1 MIKSLPT
8 TDDEEQL
15 KTAIYNLGDSGYLSR
30 TLKIL
35 SIAVKKIWPTPVSV
49 LNWNQNN
56 LSKLCLSP
64 RRSLPYDLFYNS
76 CP

>member
-15 KTAIYNLGDSGYLSR
+15 KTAIYHLGDSGYLSR

-35 SIAVKKIWPTPVSV
+35 SIAVKKI
-49 LNWNQNN
+49 
-56 LSKLCLSP
+56 
-64 RRSLPYDLFYNS
+64 
-76 CP
+76 